1 VAAFNIV
8 SETNRTR
15 TPLKILFDFL
25 GDFKNFE
32 TILPVDRVS
41 GFEFSGDAC
50 SFNIQGITRLKVS
63 LVEKIPFE
71 YLVFKSEGLASFN
84 FILKVHFMGEPGNAG
99 ECRIE
104 LSGDMNPF
112 IRSMAEKPLTG
123 LVNAMSL
130 RLSELELNQT
140 INKQ

>member
-8 SETNRTR
+8 SETYRTR
-15 TPLKILFDFL
+15 TPLKLLFDFL

-32 TILPVDRVS
+32 TILPVDKVS
-41 GFEFSGDAC
+41 GFEFSGDSC
-50 SFNIQGITRLKVS
+50 SFNIQGITKLSVS
-63 LVEKIPFE
+63 FVEKIPYE
-71 YLVFKSEGLASFN
+71 YLVFRSAGLASFN
-84 FILKVHFMGEPGNAG
+84 FILKVHFIGVPGNAG

-130 RLSELELNQT
+130 RLSQLELPHSINQP
-140 INKQ
+140 